1 MRNLIKKI
9 LKESDEYD
17 WVKDNFDT
25 SDVENEMRKKFLELE
40 NNFSF
45 DSDLYNRIIDAGA
58 NDVLKIK
65 SLGQFIYDEVE
76 SIQERAY
83 DDGREAGYDD
93 CSCEGCCDDYVWY
106 EDARRDKEEAEEE
119 GYERGREESE
129 TEIQEL
135 KDEIQELKD
144 KIEELENQLNENINQ
159 KNIKRI

>member
-1 MRNLIKKI
+1 MRNLIRKI

-25 SDVENEMRKKFLELE
+25 SDVENEMKKKFLELE
-40 NNFSF
+40 NDFSF
-45 DSDLYNRIIDAGA
+45 DPDLYDRIIDAGA

-129 TEIQEL
+129 TEIEEL

>member
-106 EDARRDKEEAEEE
+106 EDARRDKEDAEEE
-119 GYERGREESE
+119 GYERGKEESE

>member
-40 NNFSF
+40 NKFSF

-65 SLGQFIYDEVE
+65 SLGQFIYDEVH

-106 EDARRDKEEAEEE
+106 EDARRDKEDAEEE

-144 KIEELENQLNENINQ
+144 KIEELEDQLNENINQ

>member
-25 SDVENEMRKKFLELE
+25 SDVENEMKKKFLELE
-40 NNFSF
+40 HDFSF
-45 DSDLYNRIIDAGA
+45 DPDLYDRIIDAGA

>member
-25 SDVENEMRKKFLELE
+25 SDVENEMKKKFLELE
-40 NNFSF
+40 NDFSF

-106 EDARRDKEEAEEE
+106 EDARRDKEDAEEE
-119 GYERGREESE
+119 GYERGKEESE